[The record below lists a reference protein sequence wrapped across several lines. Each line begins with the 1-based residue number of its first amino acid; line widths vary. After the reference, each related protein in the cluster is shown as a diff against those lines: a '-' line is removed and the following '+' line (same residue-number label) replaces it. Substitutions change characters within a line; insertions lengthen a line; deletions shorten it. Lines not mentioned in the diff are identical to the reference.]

1 MQIDE
6 TRGPSQTGL
15 IITVRHL
22 FLSPCRVSDD
32 VRDSQEVAA
41 KKKKKKRKKE
51 RKKSEKEEDQD
62 TAKVNEN
69 TILTRQCKIPD
80 FHLFRRSCAE

>member
-1 MQIDE
+1 M
-6 TRGPSQTGL
+6 
-15 IITVRHL
+15 
-22 FLSPCRVSDD
+22 SDD

-41 KKKKKKRKKE
+41 KKKKRKKE